1 MRPKLM
7 ETAMKSAILTD
18 RRQLLRSAAI
28 FGLGAGSLIGGTRL
42 ASADMPMG
50 TNAARPVAPVPAA
63 TAAKGASIV
72 RLPTDLPRPVGAR
85 GPIHVVADL
94 ETTEVTGQLADGAT
108 FQYWTFNGKVPGP
121 FIRVRVDDTVEIR
134 LKNSADSS
142 MTHSVDLHAVTG
154 PGGGMHAS
162 EAEPGETKSF
172 TFKALKPGLYV
183 YHCATRP
190 VAQHI
195 AAGMY
200 GLILV
205 EPAGGLAPVDHEF
218 YVMQGEI
225 YTEEPFGSQG
235 ELTESYERLMDE
247 RPQFFVFNGAVG
259 ALSQQHPLKV
269 KTGETARI
277 FFGVGG
283 PNCTSSFH
291 VIGEIMD
298 KVYDF
303 GSLSVEPMTN
313 IQTVT
318 VPPGGAAVAEVKFEV
333 PGKYLLVD
341 HAISRVE
348 KGLVGVIEVDGPP
361 NPSIFD
367 PSGRARA
374 ASL

>member
-1 MRPKLM
+1 
-7 ETAMKSAILTD
+7 MKVVVD
-18 RRQLLRSAAI
+18 
-28 FGLGAGSLIGGTRL
+28 L
-42 ASADMPMG
+42 ATS
-50 TNAARPVAPVPAA
+50 
-63 TAAKGASIV
+63 
-72 RLPTDLPRPVGAR
+72 
-85 GPIHVVADL
+85 
-94 ETTEVTGQLADGAT
+94 EVTGQLADGAT

-134 LKNSADSS
+134 LSNSADSS
-142 MTHSVDLHAVTG
+142 MTHSIDLHAVTG

-205 EPAGGLAPVDHEF
+205 EPAGGLPRVDHEF

-225 YTEEPFGSQG
+225 YTEEAFGAQG
-235 ELTESYERLMDE
+235 ELTESYEKLMNE
-247 RPQFFVFNGAVG
+247 QPSFFVFNGAVG
-259 ALSQQHPLKV
+259 ALSAQHPLKV
-269 KTGETARI
+269 KTGETARL

-303 GSLSVEPMTN
+303 GSLTSEAMSN

-318 VPPGGAAVAEVKFEV
+318 VPPGGALVAEIKFEV
-333 PGKYLLVD
+333 PGKYLIVD
-341 HAISRVE
+341 HAIARVE
-348 KGLVGVIEVDGPP
+348 KGLVGVIEVDGKSRPD
-361 NPSIFD
+361 IFND
-367 PSGRARA
+367 RVTAKA